1 MANVADILLGLAGI
15 ALGLSTAHKGV
26 KRLSGAVSGVPTSYG
41 RTTAVP
47 PVLYQGKHLQTA
59 SGPMRTTLH
68 SVRSLDDRIAAIAKK
83 ANEGKTDPRVIAWAR
98 KELSKKCR
106 GGWNGEQWCV
116 PEKNTE
122 AEIAAIFKALRRDI
136 RYTSDVHG
144 VDTYAHPRR
153 TLEMGGG
160 DCLPG
165 DTLLVTPQGLM
176 RIDHL
181 KVGDTIHDGRSWV
194 QVTNWWDKGTLPVNT
209 YELNNKSVL
218 RCTAEHRVFR
228 VTRANGEHEEMRAG
242 DLREGDLLLQPRA
255 FEAGVESLGW
265 AHAVIVGAYLSE
277 GWWDESKGLFCI
289 AGVPN
294 SKGVR
299 ELVLDAAARLGISNL
314 YEHPRYLGFR
324 KEHAWLVSGL
334 GVGAAEKR
342 LPHLNFDLE
351 TVATIVKVMEMG
363 DGGLSTPGKGE
374 MRNMVYSTAS
384 RTLALQYRTMQRMLG
399 RSTHMKLM
407 TAEEHGGAG
416 TLPIW
421 RVTVRNDHARKPW
434 AKIRAVREAV
444 VETRVFD
451 IETTSGRIYLPES
464 DVIVHNCDEYSA
476 TACAALMAVGIPC
489 RFKVIRTKNSPS
501 WDHIYVQAGTP
512 KGNPTKWVSLDAS
525 VPVKP
530 GWEAPASM
538 VAEAKIY
545 PAY

>member
-1 MANVADILLGLAGI
+1 MNLGEVFLGLAAI
-15 ALGLSTAHKGV
+15 AVGATTMKKGFERV
-26 KRLSGAVSGVPTSYG
+26 HNATMGS
-41 RTTAVP
+41 RTTVGRIAAMP
-47 PVLYQGKHLQTA
+47 PVISQGKHVQTR

-68 SVRSLDDRIAAIAKK
+68 SVGSLDERLAAIAKK

-106 GGWNGEQWCV
+106 AGWNGEQWCV
-116 PEKNTE
+116 PEKDTL
-122 AEIAAIFKALRRDI
+122 AEIDAIYKALRRDI

-144 VDTYAHPRR
+144 IDTYAHPKR
-153 TLEMGGG
+153 TLELGGG

-165 DTLLVTPQGLM
+165 ETLLVTPQGLV
-176 RIDHL
+176 RIDQVR
-181 KVGDTIHDGRSWV
+181 VGDTIHDGKTWV

-242 DLREGDLLLQPRA
+242 DLREGDLLLQPRM
-255 FEAGVESLGW
+255 FEAGVENLSH
-265 AHAVIVGAYLSE
+265 AHAVIVGAYLAE
-277 GWWDESKGLFCI
+277 GWWDESKGSFCI

-299 ELVLDAAARLGISNL
+299 ELVLSAAAMLGVTDI
-314 YEHPRYLGFR
+314 YQHPRYLGFH

-334 GVGAAEKR
+334 GVGAAGKR

-374 MRNMVYSTAS
+374 TRNMVYSTAS
-384 RTLALQYRTMQRMLG
+384 RTLALQYRVMQRMLG
-399 RSTHMKLM
+399 RSTHMRLM

-421 RVTVRNDHARKPW
+421 RITVRNNHTRKPW
-434 AKIRAVREAV
+434 AKIRSVREAV
-444 VETRVFD
+444 VETQVFD
-451 IETTSGRIYLPES
+451 IETASGRIYLPES
-464 DVIVHNCDEYSA
+464 DVVVHNCDEYSA

-489 RFKVIRTKNSPS
+489 RFKVIRTKDSPT
-501 WDHIYVQAGTP
+501 WNHIYVEAGTS
-512 KGNPTKWVSLDAS
+512 KQNPTKWIALDAS
-525 VPVKP
+525 VAAKP
-530 GWEAPASM
+530 GWEAPKSM
-538 VAEAKIY
+538 VAETKIY